1 MEPTPTFTSFA
12 GQHLVAS
19 GDVKLM
25 LLRTKEYLDAGGRES
40 ILIFDDQTGAQTEFD
55 LDGTPEQVLAKAA
68 ADPALV
74 AKFAPGSLPPRPGR
88 PKLGVVS
95 KEVSLLPRHWAWLER
110 QPNGASA
117 ALRRLVEAAS
127 KTGRAQELA
136 RRAREAASKFMWVMA
151 GNLANFEEAS
161 RALYA
166 KDSVRLHALMTEW
179 PDDIRVHAERLVREA
194 ERLDR
199 LASEDGVAL
208 PGAD

>member
-12 GQHLVAS
+12 GQRLLAS
-19 GDVKLM
+19 GDAKRM
-25 LLRTKEYLDAGGRES
+25 LLQTKEYLDAGGRES

-55 LDGTPEQVLAKAA
+55 LDGTPEEVLAKAA

-74 AKFAPGSLPPRPGR
+74 PKFAPGSLPPRPGR
-88 PKLGVVS
+88 PRLGVVS

-110 QPNGASA
+110 QPSGASA

-136 RRAREAASKFMWVMA
+136 RRARDAAGKFMWNMA
-151 GNLANFEEAS
+151 GDLANFEEAT

-166 KDSVRLHALMTEW
+166 KDAARLHALIGGW
-179 PDDIRVHAERLVREA
+179 PQDIRGHTARLVGEA
-194 ERLDR
+194 ERLER
-199 LASEDGVAL
+199 LASEDAIA
-208 PGAD
+208 PAKAD